1 MQQIAVIGQ
10 AVGRWF
16 QKIPT
21 STVPFRSLRYQAAK
35 PLCDQTMTSMTF

>member
-1 MQQIAVIGQ
+1 MRLPCIAQ

-16 QKIPT
+16 QKFPT